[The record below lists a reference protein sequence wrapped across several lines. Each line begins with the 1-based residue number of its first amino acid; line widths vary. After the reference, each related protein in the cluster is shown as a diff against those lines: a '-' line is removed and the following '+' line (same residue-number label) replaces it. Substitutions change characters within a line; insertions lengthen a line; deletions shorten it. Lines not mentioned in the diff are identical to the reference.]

1 MKYWLGMT
9 HFPQPNAN
17 NRATRIQLG
26 TSALALIKNEDGQ
39 RRAKLQTVS
48 TTGGLLQLSR
58 AMEEG
63 DFVEVA
69 FQTLSGPVHGMAE
82 MLQPRKLSDQ
92 GCLQAF
98 RFVALEDDDHRN
110 LSFAVNTTTERNF
123 LLGSNQFSK
132 QH

>member
-1 MKYWLGMT
+1 MT
-9 HFPQPNAN
+9 HFPQPNAQ

-26 TSALALIKNEDGQ
+26 SSALALVKNEDGQ
-39 RRAKLQTVS
+39 CRAKLQTVS
-48 TTGGLLQLSR
+48 ITGGLLQLSR
-58 AMEEG
+58 ALEEG

-69 FQTLSGPVHGMAE
+69 FHTQSGPVHGMAE
-82 MLQPRKLSDQ
+82 MLHARRISDQ

-98 RFVALEDDDHRN
+98 RFVALDDDDHRT
-110 LSFAVNTTTERNF
+110 LSFAVSTTSERNF